1 MAEQLVTVQ
10 ETLRE
15 ARYRLDQ
22 TQRQLAEALER
33 EKTKMAEAAMHL
45 DGAFP
50 QYHGNPTKDK
60 SFANFQT
67 DYKLACDRFRFRGK
81 RSTLWLSNSFEGHAL
96 RSLKDTLK

>member
-10 ETLRE
+10 DTLRG

-33 EKTKMAEAAMHL
+33 EKTEMAEPAMHS

-50 QYHGNPTKDK
+50 QHHSDPTKDR
-60 SFANFQT
+60 SFANFLS
-67 DYKLACDRFRFRGK
+67 DYKLACDRFGFRGK
-81 RSTLWLSNSFEGHAL
+81 RSTLWLSNSFKGHAL
-96 RSLKDTLK
+96 RSLKGTLK